1 MPVQKT
7 REEFIVWIRMAMN
20 DRESG
25 AYEEL
30 YQYLWQCF
38 ERADSEKSGKIT
50 MAQFDN
56 LIEEAAELPRIYGY
70 APKTE
75 ALYPSQ
81 GLRLAARKKQFNDI
95 DVTRKGFVTLGEWI
109 RFAIGHIER
118 KFTQL
123 PKDYLSGSAIGVSKE
138 EFIEFIKKA
147 VDPSSKE
154 YKELYYF
161 LLRTFQAGDKNGYGE
176 VQPAEFDEI
185 IECAAAAPRNFGLA
199 PASEEIFDNLDVSL
213 MNSVM

>member
-1 MPVQKT
+1 M
-7 REEFIVWIRMAMN
+7 
-20 DRESG
+20 
-25 AYEEL
+25 
-30 YQYLWQCF
+30 
-38 ERADSEKSGKIT
+38 
-50 MAQFDN
+50 
-56 LIEEAAELPRIYGY
+56 IEEAAELPRIYLY

-81 GLRLAARKKQFNDI
+81 GLRLAARKKQFEDI
-95 DVTRKGFVTLGEWI
+95 DKTKKGHVTANEWI
-109 RFAIGHIER
+109 RFAIGHIET

-154 YKELYYF
+154 YEELYYF
-161 LLRTFQAGDKNGYGE
+161 LLRTFQAGDKGGYGE

-199 PASEEIFDNLDVSL
+199 PASEDIFDNIDVSKVQKCDTQL
-213 MNSVM
+213 GDGHSSGTCRAVSERQTLAGWSAYFYPLSTGLESHLSASVS

>member
-1 MPVQKT
+1 MG
-7 REEFIVWIRMAMN
+7 R
-20 DRESG
+20 G
-25 AYEEL
+25 
-30 YQYLWQCF
+30 
-38 ERADSEKSGKIT
+38 
-50 MAQFDN
+50 
-56 LIEEAAELPRIYGY
+56 
-70 APKTE
+70 
-75 ALYPSQ
+75 
-81 GLRLAARKKQFNDI
+81 
-95 DVTRKGFVTLGEWI
+95 
-109 RFAIGHIER
+109 
-118 KFTQL
+118 
-123 PKDYLSGSAIGVSKE
+123 

-147 VDPSSKE
+147 VDPSSKD